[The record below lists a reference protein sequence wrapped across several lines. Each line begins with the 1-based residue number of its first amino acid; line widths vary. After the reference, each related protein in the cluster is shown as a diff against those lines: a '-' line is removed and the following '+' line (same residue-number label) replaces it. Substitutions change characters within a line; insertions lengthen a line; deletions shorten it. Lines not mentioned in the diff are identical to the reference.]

1 MTIAQPFKVGF
12 EAQKIRLVPNGTA
25 DFNYKAFLFELTQD
39 ILHSVVPLG
48 LNATVNSWYPT
59 FKGWAIVKD
68 PSGIRA
74 KS

>member
-1 MTIAQPFKVGF
+1 MTIAPPFKVGF
-12 EAQKIRLVPNGTA
+12 VAQKIRLVPNGT
-25 DFNYKAFLFELTQD
+25 YKAFLFELWD

-59 FKGWAIVKD
+59 FKGWAIVKH